1 MSEIAPALAIAPPAL
16 QIEGVSWAYTRAK
29 PTLDAVSLEVPRGSF
44 TALLGPNGAGKTT
57 LMALVT
63 RLFLA
68 RTGSIRVMGHD
79 LARDPR
85 AALALTGVVFQRPT
99 LDLDLDIRQNLR
111 YAARLYGLGP
121 ARAATRTADCL
132 ERLGIAHLATAPVRS
147 LSGGMRRRVELARAL
162 LHEPSLLVLDEPTVG
177 LDIDSRRAIV
187 GHVHDLCAKD
197 GLAAFWTTHLVD
209 EIRPLDR
216 VVVLHQGRVRARGE
230 VGALLAEH
238 GAADLAGLY
247 RRLTTPPENPPAQS
261 AGAAGSTSPSRSQ
274 AR

>member
-1 MSEIAPALAIAPPAL
+1 MTEAVPALA
-16 QIEGVSWAYTRAK
+16 IEGVSWAYTRAA

-68 RTGSIRVMGHD
+68 RTGSIRVMGRD
-79 LARDPR
+79 LAKEPR
-85 AALALTGVVFQRPT
+85 EALAATGVVFQRPT

-111 YAARLYGLGP
+111 YAASLYGLD
-121 ARAATRTADCL
+121 AAATASRMAACL
-132 ERLGIAHLATAPVRS
+132 ERLGIAHLAKAPVRS

-162 LHEPSLLVLDEPTVG
+162 LHEPQLLVLDEPTVG

-187 GHVHDLCAKD
+187 GHVHELCRRE

-209 EIRPLDR
+209 EIEADDR
-216 VVVLHQGRVRARGE
+216 VVVLHRGKVRARGE
-230 VGALLAEH
+230 VKALLAEH

-247 RRLTTPPENPPAQS
+247 RGLTAPPAKE
-261 AGAAGSTSPSRSQ
+261 GGGRP
-274 AR
+274 